1 MVALAVIGLVGWA
14 VVQTDWGLAAEAVA
28 AKVDDIAT
36 AIFTTYALPFE
47 IIAMLLLVAII
58 GAIFLAR
65 RPEEDERANGP
76 MAIEG
81 YLLVSAL
88 LFGIGAFGFMARR
101 NAILMLISIELMF
114 NAVNLSLVAFNAFL
128 PPGSNAGAVF
138 ALMIMAVAAAE
149 VTVGLALVI
158 AIIRTRQ
165 TPEVDEYSDLK
176 E

>member
-1 MVALAVIGLVGWA
+1 MGL
-14 VVQTDWGLAAEAVA
+14 Q
-28 AKVDDIAT
+28 
-36 AIFTTYALPFE
+36 
-47 IIAMLLLVAII
+47 
-58 GAIFLAR
+58 
-65 RPEEDERANGP
+65 
-76 MAIEG
+76 G
-81 YLLVSAL
+81 YLLVSAA

-128 PPGSNAGAVF
+128 PPDSNAGAVF
-138 ALMIMAVAAAE
+138 ALMIMAVAASE

-165 TPEVDEYSDLK
+165 TPEVDQYADLR